1 MTISD
6 DDDPPPLEENQVA
19 ASPSSNTEISAQK
32 RECIFQNIL
41 AESQEPDV
49 IEEALKH
56 AATFDKVSH

>member
-6 DDDPPPLEENQVA
+6 DDDPPPLESQVA
-19 ASPSSNTEISAQK
+19 ASPPSNTEVSGQK